1 MKKFERELK
10 NVFQS
15 VKLDS
20 KDKMLEAIHSSN
32 NSLLANIFESVTL
45 SRFRKLKI
53 WSKIS
58 IINFFESLRVS
69 KLQMASFMLLFVVFA
84 NLTLPVFMT
93 TTSADFAPNLSSN
106 ANFLVERLDSNLSS
120 NNMNLLIGDNVVLN
134 DFSTLSLSMIAE
146 LRAAKKSKI
155 TLSDYQVNED
165 IVNYSFEEARG
176 EFWFN
181 LISKLNQSFEL
192 NVSTPVCNISASKDS
207 IFYLKSTETSLIVQN
222 FKKELFLDCE
232 SLNGKRYKLNAG
244 ESFKLSLLEE
254 TNLGFN
260 NVFLLKN
267 IGLDKQLKESA
278 LDTILDSDSL
288 SLYEI
293 NKLLIS
299 LKLANFIEIDDF
311 DFYVN
316 RLDIIKLNLKKVLYY
331 GLKNDQEKFD
341 ESFEGL
347 KLLILDFK
355 NSLNSAKLDDLTK
368 TNLYS
373 LFLSWINTEIKN
385 TSLLLPLDFQILLK
399 SQLFEI
405 VFVYFNDYVDYANL
419 ESYLALLQMNISY
432 LKGKSD
438 EFRFVLL
445 KSLYLFKGF
454 VPQDSGLAFD
464 QILEIIASLSE
475 ENHFFY
481 ESSNLSTLSI
491 DKDKGLNLEISN
503 IDKDIYLETINF

>member
-1 MKKFERELK
+1 M
-10 NVFQS
+10 
-15 VKLDS
+15 
-20 KDKMLEAIHSSN
+20 
-32 NSLLANIFESVTL
+32 
-45 SRFRKLKI
+45 
-53 WSKIS
+53 
-58 IINFFESLRVS
+58 
-69 KLQMASFMLLFVVFA
+69 
-84 NLTLPVFMT
+84 
-93 TTSADFAPNLSSN
+93 
-106 ANFLVERLDSNLSS
+106 
-120 NNMNLLIGDNVVLN
+120 
-134 DFSTLSLSMIAE
+134 
-146 LRAAKKSKI
+146 
-155 TLSDYQVNED
+155 
-165 IVNYSFEEARG
+165 
-176 EFWFN
+176 
-181 LISKLNQSFEL
+181 
-192 NVSTPVCNISASKDS
+192 
-207 IFYLKSTETSLIVQN
+207 
-222 FKKELFLDCE
+222 
-232 SLNGKRYKLNAG
+232 
-244 ESFKLSLLEE
+244 
-254 TNLGFN
+254 
-260 NVFLLKN
+260 
-267 IGLDKQLKESA
+267 
-278 LDTILDSDSL
+278 
-288 SLYEI
+288 
-293 NKLLIS
+293 
-299 LKLANFIEIDDF
+299 
-311 DFYVN
+311 
-316 RLDIIKLNLKKVLYY
+316 
-331 GLKNDQEKFD
+331 
-341 ESFEGL
+341 
-347 KLLILDFK
+347 ILDFK